1 MAYLHKTQQSFSNWA
16 ADELR
21 PAVLGTGL
29 VSGLMIYMLEII
41 FTVSFAALIFSG
53 GLASHLPQA
62 LGFIIMGD
70 AILCLMGAL
79 LSSYSGSISV
89 QQDTPG
95 AVLGLAAVAIAAAI
109 PASASAQQYATV
121 VMMIIISTLMTGAL
135 FLVLGIFKLGSF
147 VRFLPYP
154 VMGGFLAGT
163 GWLLAKGGIGVMVSA
178 PFGMEWLASSSLIHW
193 LPGMFL
199 GIFIY
204 GVTRKINKSLAIPG
218 ILIFATILFYLV
230 TITMKITVVQLQSDG
245 WLLGNFPSGSLWQFP
260 LTTNTISQVDWPVLL
275 KQIPSLVSAAI
286 ISIIALLLN
295 FSGLELVTKKDVDL
309 NRELIAAGIG
319 NLSAGIFG
327 GLIGYPSISLS
338 TLNHAM
344 SGGKRLVGIIAAL
357 LVGVTIFFGASAL
370 VFIPK
375 FILGSIL
382 AFLGIGL
389 LVEWVYEAW
398 FKFPKIDFVII
409 LSILGII
416 VLSGFLNGIIVGL
429 VMAVIM
435 FVVSYSQVS
444 VIKFALTGQDYHSRV
459 TRHPFQQKLLE
470 QHSGQ
475 LYILK
480 LHGFIF
486 FGTANSIFNQVR
498 THIKAA
504 SAQPVKFILLDLTQV
519 SGLDSTGLLS
529 FTRMIQWSQEKGITL
544 VLSGLNGRTLDQ
556 FAKGGFTDKTDG
568 IRLCVDMD
576 HGIEW
581 CEEQI
586 IASVLVTDP
595 TKENTLRDY
604 LRSTISDEEQIERI
618 ANRMQRRDIQ
628 AGEHIIHQND
638 QADEIFFIES
648 GQVTAHL
655 ETPGKTPI
663 RLETMEGGRIF
674 GEVAFFLDIN
684 RTASVVADQPSVIYS
699 LSRETL
705 KTMISDDPQT
715 AYAFQGFIVHSLG
728 QRVMHLTHVVNALQ
742 W

>member
-53 GLASHLPQA
+53 GLAGHLPQA

-70 AILCLMGAL
+70 AILCLMVDFCTAGYTRSSAGACC
-79 LSSYSGSISV
+79 GSHRGSH
-89 QQDTPG
+89 PG
-95 AVLGLAAVAIAAAI
+95 QRFG
-109 PASASAQQYATV
+109 ATV
-121 VMMIIISTLMTGAL
+121 CHSGYDDYYFHLDDGGIISCFGNFQTRQLRTLFAL
-135 FLVLGIFKLGSF
+135 PGDG
-147 VRFLPYP
+147 RF
-154 VMGGFLAGT
+154 F
-163 GWLLAKGGIGVMVSA
+163 GWYR
-178 PFGMEWLASSSLIHW
+178 LASGKGWHR
-193 LPGMFL
+193 GN
-199 GIFIY
+199 GQRAVRN
-204 GVTRKINKSLAIPG
+204 GVACVTRKINKSLAIPG
-218 ILIFATILFYLV
+218 ILILATILFYLV
-230 TITMKITVVQLQSDG
+230 TITMKIPVVQLQADG

-375 FILGSIL
+375 FVLGSIL
-382 AFLGIGL
+382 VFLGIGL

-429 VMAVIM
+429 IMAVIM

-444 VIKFALTGQDYHSRV
+444 VIKFALSGQDYHSRV